1 MHRAAALATLVLA
14 LALHAP
20 AAWAQQQHC
29 PPGHAKKGWC
39 EPDVVDRLSP
49 GIDARPWRDPRA
61 NGLPAPGPGRQYVV
75 VDRELFLIADATR
88 EVVEALG
95 ALDRLLRD

>member
-1 MHRAAALATLVLA
+1 MHRAAALATLALVLA
-14 LALHAP
+14 LPAP
-20 AAWAQQQHC
+20 AAWAQPQHC

-39 EPDVVDRLSP
+39 EPGGAYRLPP
-49 GIDARPWRDPRA
+49 GINARPWRDWRA
-61 NGLPAPGPGRQYVV
+61 NGLPAPGPGRHYVV
-75 VDRELFLIADATR
+75 VDRDLFLIADATR